1 MNKLVDMTGQR
12 FGRLTVIGIGGR
24 TKEPSGRSRPLWKC
38 ICDCGNEV
46 LVLRDNLIHGRTQ
59 SCGCFHLEQKYKAHK
74 KYNIYEFDGDIC
86 KGKLSNSDEYFIID
100 TSKYDLIKNFCW
112 LKSKNGYVISR
123 DGNTKKLT
131 YLHRL
136 ILNNA
141 PNNMDIDHINR
152 NKLDNRLEN
161 LRICTHAENMQNC
174 EKNSFELTEAGV
186 RFIERNTLHPWIATI
201 CYKGN
206 NMYLGSYETKEEAV
220 LARKRAEKEIKGEFL
235 PR

>member
-1 MNKLVDMTGQR
+1 MNQLVDMTGQR
-12 FGRLTVIGIGGR
+12 FGRLTVIGIGGC

-112 LKSKNGYVISR
+112 LKSKNGYVIS
-123 DGNTKKLT
+123 
-131 YLHRL
+131 
-136 ILNNA
+136 
-141 PNNMDIDHINR
+141 
-152 NKLDNRLEN
+152 
-161 LRICTHAENMQNC
+161 LR
-174 EKNSFELTEAGV
+174 
-186 RFIERNTLHPWIATI
+186 
-201 CYKGN
+201 
-206 NMYLGSYETKEEAV
+206 
-220 LARKRAEKEIKGEFL
+220 
-235 PR
+235 